1 MRIPII
7 AANWKMHKNV
17 QEAAAFVED
26 LGAQLEADGVETV
39 ICPPCPLLGLIAGA
53 CKQYGFRL
61 GAQNMFYESSG
72 AYTGEVSPLLLRDLG
87 AQYVIIGHSE
97 RRQFFGE
104 TDQNVARKVKAA
116 YAHDLIPIVCVGE
129 TLQQRQAELTMDVV
143 GEQITLA
150 LNGLD
155 PSLVRRIVIAYEPVW
170 AIGSGLAATAADAAL
185 VAGGIR
191 KLIGEMYSLKVA
203 RDIRIQY
210 GGSVKPDNIREF
222 MREPEIDGALVGG
235 ASLDPKI
242 FAAIIHSAVGVSV
255 S

>member
-7 AANWKMHKNV
+7 AANWKMHKNM
-17 QEAAAFVED
+17 QEATAFVED
-26 LGAQLEADGVETV
+26 LGAQLEVNGVEIV
-39 ICPPCPLLGLIAGA
+39 ICPPCPLLGLITEVCQQHGL
-53 CKQYGFRL
+53 RL
-61 GAQNMFYESSG
+61 GAQNMFYESAG
-72 AYTGEVSPLLLRDLG
+72 AYTGEVSPRLLKNLG
-87 AQYVIIGHSE
+87 VQYVIIGHSE
-97 RRQFFGE
+97 RRQHFNE

-129 TLQQRQAELTMDVV
+129 TLQQRQAGFTKDVV

-155 PSLVRRIVIAYEPVW
+155 PSLIRKIVIAYEPVW

-191 KLIGEMYSLKVA
+191 KLIGEKYSLKVA

-210 GGSVKPDNIREF
+210 GGSVKPDNIRQF
-222 MREPEIDGALVGG
+222 MNEPEIDGALVGG
-235 ASLDPKI
+235 ASLDPSI
-242 FAAIIHSAVGVSV
+242 FAAIIHSAMGVSA
-255 S
+255 